1 MWGHPTPRQG
11 AAAPWNPATFDLR
24 KALKSVRSSVLIPGL
39 LQQVT
44 SLTTYP
50 FYSEELIALDDR
62 DEPIELAS
70 IRQIWKGWT

>member
-1 MWGHPTPRQG
+1 MSPVYHLSQ
-11 AAAPWNPATFDLR
+11 AV
-24 KALKSVRSSVLIPGL
+24 LKSVGSSVLIPGL

-44 SLTTYP
+44 PLTTYP
-50 FYSEELIALDDR
+50 SYSEELIAVDYR